1 MDQIG
6 GVDGDACSQ
15 VLPFIRVAPDCPRS
29 LKLNPLRSDT
39 PCRADERVRSVHT
52 TQPASTEIRYPQV
65 SQRHGE
71 TNAEFNQPG
80 ERVLGAD
87 PQTATEVALRAVRGA
102 YPWHS

>member
-1 MDQIG
+1 MGRRRCLSIHPG
-6 GVDGDACSQ
+6 C
-15 VLPFIRVAPDCPRS
+15 PNWPVA

-39 PCRADERVRSVHT
+39 ACRAHQRGRSVHT
-52 TQPASTEIRYPQV
+52 TQPASTEIRYSQV
-65 SQRHGE
+65 SQLHGE

-80 ERVLGAD
+80 ERGLGAD

>member
-1 MDQIG
+1 MNRIG
-6 GVDGDACSQ
+6 MGRRRCLSIHPGCSRLSPLAQ
-15 VLPFIRVAPDCPRS
+15 AE
-29 LKLNPLRSDT
+29 PLRSDT
-39 PCRADERVRSVHT
+39 PCRADERVRSLCT

-65 SQRHGE
+65 SQLHGE

-80 ERVLGAD
+80 ERGLGAD